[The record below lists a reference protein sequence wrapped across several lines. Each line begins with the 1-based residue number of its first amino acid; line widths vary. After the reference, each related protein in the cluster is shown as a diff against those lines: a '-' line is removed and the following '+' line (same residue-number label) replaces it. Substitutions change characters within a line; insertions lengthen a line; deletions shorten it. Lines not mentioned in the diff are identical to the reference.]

1 MLFSV
6 YVLANVLSLA
16 LTKMWIVGSSFVFLI
31 CVNLFA
37 VSGQGH
43 NITQSA
49 EYRLRK
55 ALLSSN
61 DKMVRP
67 VLKPSDVF
75 NVTFDVQFQA
85 LSAVDNKQQV
95 ITIDTVITQK
105 WNNPYLRWNPSTY
118 DNIRE
123 ILVDPKEVWVPDIVL
138 ENNADDEVVQAGHL
152 EKFRS
157 WVLVS
162 SDGKNTWLSP
172 ATFKST
178 CKLNVQFFPFD
189 KQKCSMLFRSLTADS
204 TLLNLYTR
212 TVESDDPEEELKLT
226 TSNGYWSL
234 RSIEIKTENIKKHSR
249 TFSEVKVSFSIG
261 RKPLFFV
268 LFSIV
273 PCMIIGM
280 LVLVSFFIPVESG
293 ERIGLCATILLAV
306 SVYLLVV
313 TDQLPEQSDTLPLI
327 GVYYIMIMFEIG
339 LALAA
344 SVLVLRTHHATSE
357 PPRILTYI
365 TAINKLGCSCFN
377 RRTRREEVPGSS
389 VIINSRV
396 AAENN
401 EDKAGRNDNVELENM
416 EKQLPD
422 TFRQERKSTSSRI
435 SIFQV
440 EDKEEANQKM
450 WKEIARALDRIFF
463 WSFLA
468 LFVSS
473 SIAIYSQSGRLS
485 SLD

>member
-1 MLFSV
+1 M
-6 YVLANVLSLA
+6 
-16 LTKMWIVGSSFVFLI
+16 
-31 CVNLFA
+31 
-37 VSGQGH
+37 
-43 NITQSA
+43 QSA

-55 ALLSSN
+55 ALLSSY
-61 DKMVRP
+61 DKMIRP
-67 VLKPSDVF
+67 VLRPKDVVD
-75 NVTFDVQFQA
+75 VTFDVQFQA

-95 ITIDTVITQK
+95 ITVDTVITQK
-105 WNNPYLRWNPSTY
+105 WDNPYLRWDPTTY
-118 DNIRE
+118 DNITV

-157 WVLVS
+157 WVVLNS
-162 SDGKNTWLSP
+162 GGNNLWLSP

-189 KQKCSMLFRSLTADS
+189 KQECNMLFRSLTADR
-204 TLLNLYTR
+204 TLLNIYTK
-212 TVESDDPEEELKLT
+212 EIDSDDPDEELRLT

-234 RSIEIKTENIKKHSR
+234 RSIEVKTEDITKHFR
-249 TFSEVKVSFSIG
+249 IFSEVKVSFSIG

-327 GVYYIMIMFEIG
+327 GVYYITIMFEIG

-344 SVLVLRTHHATSE
+344 TVLVLRVHHATSE
-357 PPRILTYI
+357 PPRILTCI
-365 TAINKLGCSCFN
+365 TAINRLGCFRSTQKP
-377 RRTRREEVPGSS
+377 RRREVPRSP
-389 VIINSRV
+389 VIINSRIT
-396 AAENN
+396 AENN
-401 EDKAGRNDNVELENM
+401 TNKGERNDNLELEDVK
-416 EKQLPD
+416 KQIPD
-422 TFRQERKSTSSRI
+422 TLSRVRNSTTSGM
-435 SIFQV
+435 SIIHV
-440 EDKEEANQKM
+440 EDEEEANQKM
-450 WKEIARALDRIFF
+450 WREIARALDRMFF
-463 WSFLA
+463 WLFLA

-473 SIAIYSQSGRLS
+473 SIAIYSQAGRLS
-485 SLD
+485 SLN

>member
-1 MLFSV
+1 MQGGNFPVVVISFYIIPICFSSTV
-6 YVLANVLSLA
+6 
-16 LTKMWIVGSSFVFLI
+16 
-31 CVNLFA
+31 

-43 NITQSA
+43 SIIQSA

-95 ITIDTVITQK
+95 ITVDTVITQK

-138 ENNADDEVVQAGHL
+138 ENNADGEVVQAGHL

-212 TVESDDPEEELKLT
+212 TIESDDPEEELKLT

-344 SVLVLRTHHATSE
+344 SVLVLRTHHATSK

-401 EDKAGRNDNVELENM
+401 EDKAERNDNVELENM

-422 TFRQERKSTSSRI
+422 TFRQERKSTSSRV

-440 EDKEEANQKM
+440 EDEEEANQKM